1 MIIILGGSSSIAS
14 NLLSVLAKK
23 DKILCFYN
31 KNKPHIKKKNIE
43 YFKLNLENFNF
54 TDLIKNKFSKK
65 IKNQKITLINFAS
78 IKIDKLSIFV
88 NDDELTKTFNINFVS
103 FFKIIK
109 FLVPKMIEKKWGR
122 IISVSSTGGMRGD
135 KGTFLY
141 TSSKHAS
148 LGMIKSMSKEYG
160 KYNITFNT
168 INLGNFN
175 YGLFKKLSK
184 NKKQK
189 ILSSIPSNKT
199 GDIENILNAISFIT
213 KSNYVNN
220 SEISIDGGM

>member
-1 MIIILGGSSSIAS
+1 MIVILGGSSSLGS
-14 NLLSVLAKK
+14 NLLSSLAKE

-31 KNKPHIKKKNIE
+31 KNKPHVKKKNIE
-43 YFKLNLENFNF
+43 YFKLNLENFKVS
-54 TDLIKNKFSKK
+54 DLTKNNFSKK

-78 IKIDKLSIFV
+78 IKIDKLSLFV
-88 NDDELTKTFNINFVS
+88 NENDLNKTLNVNFIS

-109 FLVPKMIEKKWGR
+109 FLLPKMIEKKWGR
-122 IISVSSTGGMRGD
+122 VISVSSTGGMRGD

-184 NKKQK
+184 NEKQK

-199 GDIENILNAISFIT
+199 GDIQNIQNAISFII

>member
-1 MIIILGGSSSIAS
+1 MIVILGGSSSLGS
-14 NLLSVLAKK
+14 NLLSSLAKE

-31 KNKPHIKKKNIE
+31 KNKPHVKKKNIE
-43 YFKLNLENFNF
+43 YFKLNLENFKIS
-54 TDLIKNKFSKK
+54 DLTKNNFSKK

-78 IKIDKLSIFV
+78 IKIDKLSLFV
-88 NDDELTKTFNINFVS
+88 NENDLNKTLNVNFIS

-109 FLVPKMIEKKWGR
+109 FLLPKMIEKKWGR
-122 IISVSSTGGMRGD
+122 VISVSSTGGMRGD

-184 NKKQK
+184 NEKQK

-199 GDIENILNAISFIT
+199 GDIQNIQNAISFII

>member
-1 MIIILGGSSSIAS
+1 MIVILGGSSSLGS
-14 NLLSVLAKK
+14 NLLSSLAKE

-31 KNKPHIKKKNIE
+31 KNKPHVKKKNIE
-43 YFKLNLENFNF
+43 YFKLNLENFKIS
-54 TDLIKNKFSKK
+54 DLTKNNFSKK

-78 IKIDKLSIFV
+78 IKIDKLSLFV
-88 NDDELTKTFNINFVS
+88 NENDLNKTLNVNFIS

-109 FLVPKMIEKKWGR
+109 FLLPKMIEKKWGR
-122 IISVSSTGGMRGD
+122 VISVSSTGGMRGD

-148 LGMIKSMSKEYG
+148 LGVIKSMSKEYG

-184 NKKQK
+184 NEKQK

-199 GDIENILNAISFIT
+199 GDIQNIQNAISFII

>member
-31 KNKPHIKKKNIE
+31 KNKPHIKTKNIE

-78 IKIDKLSIFV
+78 IKIDKLSLFV
-88 NDDELTKTFNINFVS
+88 NDDEITKTFNINFVS

>member
-1 MIIILGGSSSIAS
+1 MIVILGGSSSLAS
-14 NLLSVLAKK
+14 NLLSSLAEK
-23 DKILCFYN
+23 DRVLCFYN
-31 KNKPHIKKKNIE
+31 RNRPQIKKKNIE
-43 YFKLNLENFNF
+43 YFKLNLENFKLS
-54 TDLIKNKFSKK
+54 DLVKNNFSKK
-65 IKNQKITLINFAS
+65 IKNKKITLINFAS
-78 IKIDKLSIFV
+78 IKIDKLSLFV
-88 NDDELTKTFNINFVS
+88 SDNELNKTLNINFVS

-109 FLVPKMIEKKWGR
+109 FLLPKMIGKKWGR
-122 IISVSSTGGMRGD
+122 VISVSSTGGMRGD

-184 NKKQK
+184 NKKEK

-199 GDIENILNAISFIT
+199 GDIQNIHNAINFII
-213 KSNYVNN
+213 KSKFY
-220 SEISIDGGM
+220 

>member
-1 MIIILGGSSSIAS
+1 MIVILGGSSSLAS
-14 NLLSVLAKK
+14 KLLPALAKK
-23 DKILCFYN
+23 DKILYFYN
-31 KNKPHIKKKNIE
+31 KNKPNVKKKNIE
-43 YFKLNLENFNF
+43 YIKLNFENFKLLELVKKNF
-54 TDLIKNKFSKK
+54 LKK
-65 IKNQKITLINFAS
+65 IKNQKISLINFAS
-78 IKIDKLSIFV
+78 IKIDKLSLFI
-88 NDDELTKTFNINFVS
+88 NDQELNKTLNINFIS

-109 FLVPKMIEKKWGR
+109 FILPNMIEKRWGR
-122 IISVSSTGGMRGD
+122 VISISSTGGMRGD

-141 TSSKHAS
+141 TTSKHAS

-175 YGLFKKLSK
+175 YGLFTKLSK

-189 ILSSIPSNKT
+189 LLSSVPSNKT
-199 GDIENILNAISFIT
+199 GDIENIQNAINFII

>member
-1 MIIILGGSSSIAS
+1 MIVILGGSSSLAS
-14 NLLSVLAKK
+14 KLLPALAKK
-23 DKILCFYN
+23 DRILCFYN
-31 KNKPHIKKKNIE
+31 KNKPNVKKKNIE
-43 YFKLNLENFNF
+43 YIKLNFENFKLLELVKKNF
-54 TDLIKNKFSKK
+54 LKK
-65 IKNQKITLINFAS
+65 IKNQKISLINFAS
-78 IKIDKLSIFV
+78 IKIDKLSLFI
-88 NDDELTKTFNINFVS
+88 NDQELNKTLNINFIS

-109 FLVPKMIEKKWGR
+109 FILPNMIEKRWGR
-122 IISVSSTGGMRGD
+122 VISISSTGGMRGD

-141 TSSKHAS
+141 TTSKHAS

-175 YGLFKKLSK
+175 YGLFTKLSK

-189 ILSSIPSNKT
+189 LLSSVPSNKT
-199 GDIENILNAISFIT
+199 GDIENIQNAINFII

>member
-1 MIIILGGSSSIAS
+1 MIIILGGSSSLAS
-14 NLLSVLAKK
+14 NLLPGLAQK

-31 KNKPHIKKKNIE
+31 KNKPKVKKKNIE
-43 YFKLNLENFNF
+43 YFKLDLEDFKISDLVKNNFA
-54 TDLIKNKFSKK
+54 KK
-65 IKNQKITLINFAS
+65 IKNQKLSLINFAS
-78 IKIDKLSIFV
+78 IKIDKLSLFI
-88 NDDELTKTFNINFVS
+88 NDNELNKTLNINFIS

-109 FLVPKMIEKKWGR
+109 FILPGMIEKKWGR
-122 IISVSSTGGMRGD
+122 VISISSTGGMRGD

-199 GDIENILNAISFIT
+199 GDIKNIQNAINFII

>member
-1 MIIILGGSSSIAS
+1 MIIILGGSSSIGS
-14 NLLSVLAKK
+14 NLLSELAKT
-23 DKILCFYN
+23 DTIICFYN
-31 KNKPHIKKKNIE
+31 KNKPHLKKKNIE
-43 YFKLNLENFNF
+43 YLKLNFESLNFE
-54 TDLIKNKFSKK
+54 DLIKNKFFKK

-78 IKIDKLSIFV
+78 VKIDKLSLFV
-88 NDDELTKTFNINFVS
+88 NDDELAKTFNINFFS

-109 FLVPKMIEKKWGR
+109 FLLPKMIEKRWGR
-122 IISVSSTGGMRGD
+122 VISVSSTGGMRGD

-160 KYNITFNT
+160 KFNITFNT

-175 YGLFKKLSK
+175 YGLFKKLSTS
-184 NKKQK
+184 KKKK
-189 ILSSIPSNKT
+189 ILSSIPSKKT
-199 GDIENILNAISFIT
+199 GDIDNILNAVKLII

-220 SEISIDGGM
+220 SEISVDGGM